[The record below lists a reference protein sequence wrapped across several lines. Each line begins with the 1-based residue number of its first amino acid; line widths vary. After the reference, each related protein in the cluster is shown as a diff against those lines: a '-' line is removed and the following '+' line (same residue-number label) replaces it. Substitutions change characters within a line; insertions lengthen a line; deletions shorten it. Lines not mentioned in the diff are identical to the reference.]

1 MAITPQ
7 WKDELRARVT
17 LSSLVM
23 RSVKLTRAGREWRGC
38 CPFHDEKTPSFY
50 VNDQK
55 QFYHCF
61 GCGAHGDA
69 ISWMVDHAGLSFMD
83 AVKELAAEAGMEV
96 PAPDPAAARRA
107 EERASLIDVTQAA
120 QSYFVQ
126 NLASPGGAAAREY
139 LANRGLAPEILR
151 EFGFGWASEDKQALP
166 RALPQFTEDM
176 LAEAG
181 MRAATEAGEHYDRF
195 RGRVMLPIQD
205 ARGRVIA
212 FGGRILDK
220 REGVAKY
227 LNSPDTP
234 LFDKGRTLYN
244 MHRAAPAVRQQG
256 RVVVVEGYMDV
267 VALAQAGITEAVA
280 PLGTALTEMQ
290 LELLWRMAEVPVLC
304 FDGDAAGQRA
314 AMRAI
319 SRALPLLAPMRSLGI
334 VRLPAGLDPD
344 DLIRNNGAQA
354 MRDMLAAP
362 ASLLDTLWSYELG
375 AEPLASPEAKAGLK
389 ARLMAHVDTIGDSD
403 IRALYRRELLDRFSA
418 FAYPPR
424 PPRSAPPAQ
433 HGGGRGDWRGGWQG
447 RAAPPPILTAE
458 ARDQLGALMR
468 GGQRQALLAATI
480 AGLRRYPQEINRHAE
495 ALSQLARHHP
505 ESNNLIESLFE
516 LAEMLDSHEQA
527 AICDGTGQPALPG
540 DMPFAFL
547 KEGTRSGDACEELAE
562 AVSLLVERPALEA
575 ALAATIARF
584 DSDPEGSFAEQ
595 ARLRSQLLTVD
606 ERLRD
611 FGRRKAASAAPQGNG
626 PHDAGGDLT
635 AAAAAPSSDGRPGSN
650 EME

>member
-7 WKDELRARVT
+7 WKDELRARIT
-17 LSSLVM
+17 LSTLVQ
-23 RSVKLTRAGREWRGC
+23 RTVKLTRAGREWKGC

-69 ISWMVDHAGLSFMD
+69 ISWMVDHAGLQFMD
-83 AVKELAAEAGMEV
+83 AVKELAAAAGMEV
-96 PAPDPAAARRA
+96 PAPDPAMAKRA
-107 EERASLIDVTQAA
+107 EQRASLIDVTDAA
-120 QSYFVQ
+120 QAFYV
-126 NLASPGGAAAREY
+126 ASLGGPNGKAARDY
-139 LANRGLAPEILR
+139 LERRGFSAAVMR
-151 EFGFGWASEDKQALP
+151 EFGFGWAPDDRQALP
-166 RALPQFTEDM
+166 RALSQFGEEM
-176 LAEAG
+176 LEGAG
-181 MRAATEAGEHYDRF
+181 MRAANDQGEHYDRF

-227 LNSPDTP
+227 LNSPDTE

-244 MHRAAPAVRQQG
+244 LHRAAPAARQSG

-267 VALAQAGITEAVA
+267 IALANAGIADVVA

-290 LELLWRMAEVPVLC
+290 LELLWRMVDAPVLC

-319 SRALPLLAPMRSLGI
+319 TRALPLLAPMRSLNI

-344 DLIRNNGAQA
+344 DLIKAQGTAA
-354 MRDMLAAP
+354 MERLLASP
-362 ASLLDTLWSYELG
+362 ASLIETLWE
-375 AEPLASPEAKAGLK
+375 AEREAQPLATPEAKAGLK
-389 ARLMAHVDTIGDSD
+389 ARLMAHVDTIADPEIKS
-403 IRALYRRELLDRFSA
+403 LYRRELSDRFSA

-424 PPRSAPPAQ
+424 AARQAPRSAFTPGQRQP
-433 HGGGRGDWRGGWQG
+433 WRGGPAIIPG
-447 RAAPPPILTAE
+447 LSDDARARLA
-458 ARDQLGALMR
+458 GLMA
-468 GGQRQALLAATI
+468 GGQRQSLLAAVI
-480 AGLRRYPQEINRHAE
+480 AGLARFPGEITRHAE
-495 ALSQLARHHP
+495 ALSALARIDRETAP
-505 ESNNLIESLFE
+505 AIESLLE
-516 LAEMLDSHEQA
+516 LAEMLDSRGPS
-527 AICDGTGQPALPG
+527 AICSAQGQPALPA
-540 DMPFAFL
+540 DIRYAFL
-547 KEGTRSGDACEELAE
+547 DEGTESGEACEELAE

-595 ARLRSQLLTVD
+595 TRLRAQLLTVD
-606 ERLRD
+606 ERLKA
-611 FGRRKAASAAPQGNG
+611 FGRRKAASAATDIG
-626 PHDAGGDLT
+626 T
-635 AAAAAPSSDGRPGSN
+635 A
-650 EME
+650 

>member
-7 WKDELRARVT
+7 WKDELRARIT

-69 ISWMVDHAGLSFMD
+69 ISWMVDHAGLQFMD
-83 AVKELAAEAGMEV
+83 AIKELAGMAGMEV
-96 PAPDPAAARRA
+96 PAPDPQMARRA
-107 EERASLIDVTQAA
+107 EQRASLIDVTEAA
-120 QSYFVQ
+120 QRFFVES
-126 NLASPGGAAAREY
+126 LSGPGGGAAREY
-139 LANRGLAPEILR
+139 LQRRGFSAAIMR
-151 EFGFGWASEDKQALP
+151 EFGFGWAPDERQALP
-166 RALPQFTEDM
+166 KALSQFGEDM
-176 LAEAG
+176 LEGAG
-181 MRAATEAGEHYDRF
+181 MRAHNDQGERYDRF

-220 REGVAKY
+220 RDGVAKY
-227 LNSPDTP
+227 LNSPDTE

-244 MHRAAPAVRQQG
+244 LHRAAPAARQSG

-267 VALAQAGITEAVA
+267 IALANAGIADAVA

-290 LELLWRMAEVPVLC
+290 LELLWRMVEVPVLC

-319 SRALPLLAPMRSLGI
+319 ARALPLLAPMRSLSI

-344 DLIRNNGAQA
+344 DLIKAQGRQA
-354 MRDMLAAP
+354 MERLLASP
-362 ASLLDTLWSYELG
+362 SPLIDTLWEFERD
-375 AEPLASPEAKAGLK
+375 AQPLATPEAKAGLK
-389 ARLMAHVDTIGDSD
+389 ARLMAHVETIADPEIKS
-403 IRALYRRELLDRFSA
+403 LYRRELSDRFSA

-424 PPRSAPPAQ
+424 AARPAPAPKQ
-433 HGGGRGDWRGGWQG
+433 RGQRQPWKG
-447 RAAPPPILTAE
+447 APLPPPGLSDE
-458 ARDQLGALMR
+458 ARAQLSGLMQ
-468 GGQRQALLAATI
+468 GGQRQGLLAAVF
-480 AGLRRYPQEINRHAE
+480 AGFMRLPHEITRHAE
-495 ALSQLARHHP
+495 ALATLARHDRMAAP
-505 ESNNLIESLFE
+505 LVETLFE
-516 LAEMLDSHEQA
+516 IAETLDSHA
-527 AICDGTGQPALPG
+527 ATAICDNSGQPAPPA
-540 DMPFAFL
+540 DIRYAFL
-547 KEGTRSGDACEELAE
+547 DEGTSTGDACEELAE

-595 ARLRSQLLTVD
+595 TRLRAQLMTVD
-606 ERLRD
+606 ERLKA
-611 FGRRKAASAAPQGNG
+611 FGRRKAAPAATGD
-626 PHDAGGDLT
+626 DA
-635 AAAAAPSSDGRPGSN
+635 A
-650 EME
+650 